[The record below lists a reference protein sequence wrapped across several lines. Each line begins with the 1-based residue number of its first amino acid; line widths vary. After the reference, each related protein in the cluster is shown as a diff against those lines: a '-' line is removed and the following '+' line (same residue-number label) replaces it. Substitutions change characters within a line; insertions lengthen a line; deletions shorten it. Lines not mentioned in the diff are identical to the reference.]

1 MTFQIKAIFMCHKS
15 VKNTRL
21 NFCHKSQHGFFR
33 DQNRLPGGQ
42 KKRSVFEIR

>member
-1 MTFQIKAIFMCHKS
+1 MTFQIKAIFMCQKS

-21 NFCHKSQHGFFR
+21 NFCHHMGSFKIKI
-33 DQNRLPGGQ
+33 PGGP